1 LEQEIFGFRI
11 NLKKISM
18 ELITT
23 YICKTSDLGVHG
35 NMFGGTLVSII
46 DDAGASYASQ
56 ICDTPRMVTIKIDEF
71 IFKKPIKVGNL
82 IKVYGEVRDF
92 GTTSVTLYLEVRRH
106 NVYTGDQDVVTQTNI
121 KFVRID
127 EEGNAIPI
135 SERVKVRYSERIKEF
150 GKGLLSNSEKKV
162 SK

>member
-1 LEQEIFGFRI
+1 
-11 NLKKISM
+11 M

-150 GKGLLSNSEKKV
+150 GKGLLSNSEKKG